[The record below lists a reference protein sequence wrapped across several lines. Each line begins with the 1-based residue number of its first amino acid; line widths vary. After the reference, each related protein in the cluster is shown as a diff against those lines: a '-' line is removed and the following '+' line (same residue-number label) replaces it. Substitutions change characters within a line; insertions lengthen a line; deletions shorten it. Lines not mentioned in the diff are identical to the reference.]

1 MSIFHLFY
9 EALNSACMLSRLQL
23 FATLCNSIRLLCPW
37 DFPGKNI
44 GVGCHFLLQGIF
56 LTQGLNQH
64 LLSIHDWQVYS
75 LPLTHHK
82 FLYLGWQQ
90 ESAVGLGHCGAI
102 SLSGLMMRALHSET
116 KNRDA
121 KLGQPPGH
129 WESPHL
135 PNSLVFTAGL
145 VGDRQE
151 VVLLMSSEHVQQWSP
166 TFLAPGTSFSKD
178 NFSMVLVE
186 GWFLDDRSAWHLL
199 CTLFLI

>member
-1 MSIFHLFY
+1 MTAGI
-9 EALNSACMLSRLQL
+9 
-23 FATLCNSIRLLCPW
+23 
-37 DFPGKNI
+37 
-44 GVGCHFLLQGIF
+44 CHGPR
-56 LTQGLNQH
+56 
-64 LLSIHDWQVYS
+64 S
-75 LPLTHHK
+75 LWSY
-82 FLYLGWQQ
+82 FFIWVSD
-90 ESAVGLGHCGAI
+90 ESP
-102 SLSGLMMRALHSET
+102 SFRD

-178 NFSMVLVE
+178 SFSMVLVE
-186 GWFLDDRSAWHLL
+186 GWFPDDRSA
-199 CTLFLI
+199 